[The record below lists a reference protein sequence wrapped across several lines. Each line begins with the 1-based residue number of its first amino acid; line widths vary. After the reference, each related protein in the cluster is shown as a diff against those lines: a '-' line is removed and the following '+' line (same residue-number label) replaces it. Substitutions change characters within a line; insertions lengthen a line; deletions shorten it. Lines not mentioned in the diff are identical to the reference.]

1 MKTFSLHWGSGVV
14 EEEVQIETAYH
25 RPTIQLLKFTA
36 GKAKGTYEIRFCT
49 YDHRGRFQHMP
60 LIVDARD
67 LAPLR
72 SALKTAPRLR
82 RLLKQLLG

>member
-14 EEEVQIETAYH
+14 EEEAQIETAYH
-25 RPTIQLLKFTA
+25 RPTIQLLKFTG

-49 YDHRGRFQHMP
+49 YDHSGRFQRMP
-60 LIVDARD
+60 LIVDERD

-72 SALKTAPRLR
+72 ERLKGTPKLR
-82 RLLKQLLG
+82 RLLKQLLA

>member
-14 EEEVQIETAYH
+14 EEEAQIETPHH

-36 GKAKGTYEIRFCT
+36 GKAKGSYEIRFCT
-49 YDHRGRFQHMP
+49 YDHSGRFHRMP
-60 LIVDARD
+60 LIVDERD

-72 SALKTAPRLR
+72 GALKSTPKLR
-82 RLLKQLLG
+82 KLLARLLA